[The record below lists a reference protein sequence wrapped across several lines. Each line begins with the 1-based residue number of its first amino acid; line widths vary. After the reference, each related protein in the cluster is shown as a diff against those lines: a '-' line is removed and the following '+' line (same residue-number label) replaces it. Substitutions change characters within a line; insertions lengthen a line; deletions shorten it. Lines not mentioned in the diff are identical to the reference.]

1 MQLFVLLIKQASDA
15 VATGMVPRTALN
27 LNHLRAFVA
36 VADCLSFSRAAQ
48 RLHISQPALSNQIRL
63 LEEDFDA
70 KLFVRNQRSVAL
82 TSVGKDILDDVQR
95 LLSGADEIKQR
106 VRRALK
112 GTLGVLR
119 IGFVA
124 SATAD
129 IVPRLAVTFRK
140 SFPEV
145 SLELKNMP
153 TMLQVDALRQRI
165 LDVGIVRLPLGE
177 PDIEVLPLFSEPFAI
192 VVSKQHPF
200 ISRDRISVRDLERE
214 PFVSY
219 SERLAPAFFQ
229 HWTGL
234 CRKAGFTPRILQEVA
249 EMETALAL
257 VSAGVGVAILPE
269 GVARRHRR
277 AIKVVGLKEERI
289 RSEIGLAFL
298 KLNPPPLARRLVTS
312 ATSAGL
318 LERRLK
324 SS

>member
-1 MQLFVLLIKQASDA
+1 V
-15 VATGMVPRTALN
+15 N

-36 VADCLSFSRAAQ
+36 VAESLSFSRAAKH
-48 RLHISQPALSNQIRL
+48 LHVSQPALSNQIRL
-63 LEEDFDA
+63 LEEDLEA
-70 KLFVRNQRSVAL
+70 RLFVRNRRYVAL
-82 TSVGKDILDDVQR
+82 TPVGKDILDDAER
-95 LLSGADEIKQR
+95 LLSTADEIKQR
-106 VRRALK
+106 VLRVSRGAL
-112 GTLGVLR
+112 GTLR

-129 IVPRLAVTFRK
+129 IIPRMTVAFRK

-145 SLELKNMP
+145 ALELKNVP
-153 TMLQVDALRQRI
+153 TMPQIDALRQRV

-177 PDIEVLPLFSEPFAI
+177 PDVEVLPLFSEPFAI
-192 VVSKQHPF
+192 VFPKQHRL
-200 ISRDRISVRDLERE
+200 STHRKVTVRDMQGEA
-214 PFVSY
+214 FVCY

-234 CRKAGFTPRILQEVA
+234 CRKAGFTPRIVQEVA

-277 AIKVVGLKEERI
+277 TLSVVSLKEERI

-298 KLNPPPLARRLVTS
+298 KLNPPVLTRRLVES
-312 ATSAGL
+312 AANAGL
-318 LERRLK
+318 LERR
-324 SS
+324 SRTP